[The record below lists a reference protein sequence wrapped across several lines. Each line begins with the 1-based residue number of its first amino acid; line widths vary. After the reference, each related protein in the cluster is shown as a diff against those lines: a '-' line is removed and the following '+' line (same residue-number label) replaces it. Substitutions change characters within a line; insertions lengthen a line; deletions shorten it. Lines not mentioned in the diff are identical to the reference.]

1 MKKLKVGDVFTM
13 TSIND
18 ENDPKTY
25 FGQIV
30 KIPNKS
36 NFIIAVFKKVCYNQD
51 LPSLDKIIDDDIL
64 FLGYTMDA
72 LFYHKYWKVV
82 GNSLSNLE
90 KIKLPYY
97 KLGTP
102 PDMSIVNYKGD
113 RIRKADKYEF
123 DNLEYQ
129 TVSAPVRFEVALN
142 TYHRMTGWD
151 ENDNEL
157 LYQKVLEG
165 IAIVEASNL

>member
-18 ENDPKTY
+18 ENDPKIGL
-25 FGQIV
+25 GQIV

-36 NFIIAVFKKVCYNQD
+36 NFIIIVFKQVFYGQD
-51 LPSLDKIIDDDIL
+51 LPSLDKIISDEIL

-82 GNSLSNLE
+82 GNVSSNLD

-113 RIRKADKYEF
+113 RLRKASKYEF
-123 DNLEYQ
+123 DNLEYE
-129 TVSAPVRFEVALN
+129 TVVAPVRFENALN
-142 TYHRMTGWD
+142 AYCKMAEWD
-151 ENDNEL
+151 TDYDNL
-157 LYQKVLEG
+157 LYQKTLDS
-165 IAIVEASNL
+165 IKIVEER